1 MKTYD
6 KQTYIYATSRLN
18 KMLNAMRKIKNGT
31 SIKEAC
37 ILDGVEENDII
48 EFLDKIEVEF
58 ADSLKDDNSFDKLI
72 TNNIFRGNSL
82 RPLQNMGLNSL
93 NDFTKYT
100 KSEFSHLA
108 IRPQTKIKLLE
119 LMITNNIIFKDS
131 TIEDMSNLMDFAK
144 AIENVK

>member
-37 ILDGVEENDII
+37 VLDGVEENDII

-72 TNNIFRGNSL
+72 TNNVFRGNSL
-82 RPLQNMGLNSL
+82 KPLQNMGLNSL

-100 KSEFSHLA
+100 ISEFSHLA